1 VAEDAG
7 LMTDLG
13 NWAIKRACQQAAI
26 LPAHITMAVNV
37 SPSQFRSA
45 SILVKLRRV
54 LEETRLDPKRLILEV
69 TETAILTDEALAE
82 KLLREIQ
89 ALGVGIALDDF
100 GTGFSSLSYLQRF
113 PFNKVKID
121 RSFVAGILDLP
132 ANLAV
137 IRAVLG
143 IGRDL
148 GISVVAEGV
157 ETRLQVD
164 ALVQEGCKIMQGY
177 FYGKPKPYTEIV
189 NDLSVAELA
198 ALNPRAPETKI
209 RLVR

>member
-1 VAEDAG
+1 
-7 LMTDLG
+7 MS
-13 NWAIKRACQQAAI
+13 
-26 LPAHITMAVNV
+26 VNV

-54 LEETRLDPKRLILEV
+54 LEETRFDPKRLILEV
-69 TETAILTDEALAE
+69 TETAILSDESLAE

-121 RSFVAGILDLP
+121 RSFVAGMLDQP

-157 ETRLQVD
+157 ETKTQME
-164 ALVQEGCKIMQGY
+164 ALLREGCKIMQGY
-177 FYGKPKPYTEIV
+177 FYGKPKPYSEIV
-189 NDLSVAELA
+189 TDI
-198 ALNPRAPETKI
+198 ALQQLQTPKPTVVENNI
-209 RLVR
+209 RLIR

>member
-1 VAEDAG
+1 
-7 LMTDLG
+7 
-13 NWAIKRACQQAAI
+13 
-26 LPAHITMAVNV
+26 
-37 SPSQFRSA
+37 
-45 SILVKLRRV
+45 
-54 LEETRLDPKRLILEV
+54 
-69 TETAILTDEALAE
+69 
-82 KLLREIQ
+82 
-89 ALGVGIALDDF
+89 
-100 GTGFSSLSYLQRF
+100 
-113 PFNKVKID
+113 
-121 RSFVAGILDLP
+121 VAGILDLP